1 VSTPGS
7 ARSGFRWFGEA
18 VHFPGDDW
26 LPGRAVTITSAAQR
40 GLRNNATRDLMT
52 MLAFVTGTGR
62 CGSTLLTE
70 MIARHP
76 QVGFVSNID
85 DKLAPLDL
93 KGRWNSAL
101 FAHSAERHP
110 SLGAF
115 QHRRR
120 LLERGR
126 LRVAPSEGWSLLERQ
141 VSGILP
147 RPCRDLLAADAT
159 PWLQARIREFFDDRM
174 AAQRRPAFV
183 HHVTGWPR
191 SGLLSSAYPQA
202 RFVHVVRD
210 GRAVAS
216 SWLQMGWWDGYQGP
230 EHWFL
235 GQLPKPYARR
245 WEESGRSF
253 VVLAALGWRMLIEA
267 AEQARSTLPEAQWL
281 DIRHEDVVEDPRGQ
295 LKAVLEFL
303 ELDWTP
309 GFEAGFTRHHVAPGR
324 GRSWQQDLSAVQVQ
338 DMEDVL
344 GDVLSRWG
352 YPIGTPATRAQRCA
366 G

>member
-1 VSTPGS
+1 
-7 ARSGFRWFGEA
+7 
-18 VHFPGDDW
+18 
-26 LPGRAVTITSAAQR
+26 
-40 GLRNNATRDLMT
+40 MT

-76 QVGFVSNID
+76 QVGFVSNVD

-115 QHRRR
+115 GHRRR
-120 LLERGR
+120 FLERGR

-147 RPCRDLLAADAT
+147 RPCRDLLATDAT
-159 PWLQARIREFFDDRM
+159 PWLRARIRGFFDDRM
-174 AAQRRPAFV
+174 AAQRKPAFV

-191 SGLLSSAYPQA
+191 SGLLSAAYPEA
-202 RFVHVVRD
+202 RFVNVVRD

-216 SWLQMGWWDGYQGP
+216 SWLQMGWWEGYQGP

-235 GQLPKPYARR
+235 GPLPQPYDSL
-245 WEESGRSF
+245 WEKSGRSF

-267 AEQARSTLPEAQWL
+267 AEQARTRAPEGHWL
-281 DIRHEDVVEDPRGQ
+281 DIRHEDILQDPRGQ
-295 LKAVLEFL
+295 MKAVLEFL

-309 GFEAGFTRHHVAPGR
+309 RFEAGFTQHHVAAGR
-324 GRSWQQDLSAVQVQ
+324 GRSWQHDLSPDQVQ
-338 DMEDVL
+338 DMEAVL
-344 GDVLSRWG
+344 DETLQRWG
-352 YPIGTPATRAQRCA
+352 YPLDAADDPGGVHTGLIPGSSATGRL
-366 G
+366 GS